1 MIWCQKEQAQLS
13 SLVEEQAA
21 LVTRNGSNLVTTDYL
36 LVVFIYY
43 NIFKKYFQ
51 GIILVYCIIL

>member
-36 LVVFIYY
+36 LVATIIFIH
-43 NIFKKYFQ
+43 
-51 GIILVYCIIL
+51 LL